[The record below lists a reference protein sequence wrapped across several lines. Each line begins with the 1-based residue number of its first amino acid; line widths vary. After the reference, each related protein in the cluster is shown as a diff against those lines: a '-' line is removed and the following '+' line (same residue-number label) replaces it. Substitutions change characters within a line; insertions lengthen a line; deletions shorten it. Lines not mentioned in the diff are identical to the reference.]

1 MANQATDIELIRQ
14 VLHEDDARAFSV
26 LMQRY
31 SSQVYSSA
39 LRLMKDD
46 DEAQEVTQLAFIQA
60 YRKMDTWRGENFG
73 AWVSIIANHIALRL
87 LEKEKRRQTVPLDE
101 NTDLPTE
108 NYDEQKEQRIQS
120 LEKAMAQLPEHD
132 RLIIEEHY
140 YNNVP
145 LAEIAQRLGQT
156 ENNIKVRLFRIRERL
171 KKMIG

>member
-1 MANQATDIELIRQ
+1 MNNKATDIELIRQ

-120 LEKAMAQLPEHD
+120 LEKAVAQLPEQD

-145 LAEIAQRLGQT
+145 LAEIARRLGQT

-171 KKMIG
+171 KKMMC